1 MLELAEV
8 SGVFFIGEK
17 GGEDEV
23 LGPCWYLVMIVY
35 ELLSLVAAVP
45 HCYIPCDKPP
55 QRLVHV
61 EVHLEKELV
70 FLAADLLEDVAKQL

>member
-1 MLELAEV
+1 MI
-8 SGVFFIGEK
+8 GVFSGEK
-17 GGEDEV
+17 GGEDGV

-61 EVHLEKELV
+61 EVHLEEELV
-70 FLAADLLEDVAKQL
+70 FLAADLLEDVAEQL

>member
-1 MLELAEV
+1 MI
-8 SGVFFIGEK
+8 GVFSGEK

-23 LGPCWYLVMIVY
+23 LGPCWYLGMIVY
-35 ELLSLVAAVP
+35 ELLSFIVV
-45 HCYIPCDKPP
+45 PCDKPP

-70 FLAADLLEDVAKQL
+70 FLAADLLEDVAEQL